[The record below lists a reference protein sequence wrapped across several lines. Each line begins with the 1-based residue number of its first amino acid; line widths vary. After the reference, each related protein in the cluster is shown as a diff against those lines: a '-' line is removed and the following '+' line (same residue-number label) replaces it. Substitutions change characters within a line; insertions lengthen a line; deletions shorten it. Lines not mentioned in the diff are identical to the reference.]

1 MERKL
6 LLPVLFL
13 VLLVTASNA
22 QIQFTKEY
30 GGQYNEDGRWMEQLP
45 DSGYIM
51 VGGTNTFSNGQT
63 DFWLVRADAY
73 GNELWT
79 KSIGGTEFEFANMVK
94 PTPVDNGFVIC
105 GFTNSYGAGGND
117 GWIVKTDV
125 NGNTLWSRTVGDAGL
140 QEFEA
145 IVLTSDGGYA
155 AIGVNYTTGTQ
166 YYDILLVKLN
176 SAGVI
181 QWQKNIG
188 GQGYEIGN
196 SIQETADHGFILSG
210 QTYSYGHEDG
220 DTYLVKTDSVG
231 NVEWEKSIVNRGIQE
246 SHYVA
251 IAPDG
256 GYVMIADA
264 DSLDN
269 SLGQTDIWLIKT
281 DSNGDTLWTRT
292 LGGNKKDGGKTVE
305 ITSDGGMILGGISR
319 SFGLIDPNYYF
330 IKTDSLGN
338 IEWQN
343 SSYGTYEHH
352 DHGYRAIQTSDGGYA
367 QFGYFRNA
375 SGFMNYCLVKV
386 GPNGGVTKDIGIDEI
401 ITPYT
406 SLCRS
411 NNVPFVLTLTNYGA
425 TNENNIVVTVD
436 IDNGTSVT
444 TLQDTLTGAL
454 AFNTSRTLTFD
465 QTYNFNT
472 DGVYTV
478 TAHIAHRNFDAS
490 YPNDTNI
497 VAVNVLPPTIDPQ
510 TTSGVSCSSASLAL
524 SATASAADDS
534 LFWYDA
540 PVNGNMIM
548 TGSNYTTPSLSSS
561 ESYYV
566 QSVKGKG
573 SKVGPADNSIGGGS
587 TSNNGYL
594 EFDTRLALKLIS
606 VKVVAN
612 TPGNRTIELRNSSG
626 TVIQS
631 KTINL
636 PAGESRVHLDFN
648 VPKGNDFRLGL
659 GSGSGNLFRN
669 TSGAAFPYSVS
680 RTIEIYGSSSPN
692 IDTYY
697 YFYDWYIF
705 VPYENCG
712 SNRTEVQA
720 NIGTSTPTNAYDQTR
735 CGPGSVTLTASGVS
749 ADLDW
754 YDAPTGGTLLDPGQ
768 NFTTPSL
775 SSTTTYYLEV
785 AGCSPRIA
793 VQAIISS
800 QPAPPTAA
808 HVTNCGPGQIVLS
821 AVSADSVFWYDAAT
835 NGTLLGTGSSFTTPY
850 LNTTQTYYVSA
861 GADCPSARVPV
872 RAVINSVAAPVT
884 SNVTACGP
892 VSVTLNATSAD
903 PVGWYDQ
910 LIGGNLL
917 ATTYNFVTPV
927 LGTSTTYFAQ
937 SLGTCPSARI
947 PVIADVTTVDPP
959 AGNDVSR
966 CGAGVV
972 VLSAQSLDTVTWWT
986 DATAGTQLSSG
997 LTFTTPSISATTVYY
1012 AQAANN
1018 GCSSVRIPVTA
1029 SVIYTPAPVAS
1040 DSANCGPGT
1049 IDLAAISSDTI
1060 YWYDAP
1066 TGGNLL
1072 FTGDV
1077 FTTPSL
1083 TTTTTYYAQASLA
1096 CPSPR
1101 TAVDAIISTTAAD
1114 PIVQDTAVCGTSA
1127 VTLSASAVN
1136 PITWYDAPG
1145 GNVLGT
1151 GSTYTTP
1158 SITTTTTYYAVAGIP
1173 GCISNAV
1180 PLEVTVNTVPSDPTV
1195 TTASNC
1201 GPAQLSVT
1209 ATAADPVSWYSAA
1222 SGGTLLSSNATYTST
1237 FNATTTVYAISSN
1250 GLCNSTAIP
1259 STITIHTIPTINIG
1273 PAVISINSGQTVTLD
1288 PGAGFSSYLWS
1299 TTATTQTITTG
1310 IAGFYY
1316 ITVTDGNGCQGA
1328 DSVTIN
1334 VIIGIDDPEAEN
1346 VLMIYPNPTTGA
1358 FRVVVRDPSLNFEVR
1373 ITDVLGKLIAF
1384 DKHHENTIYSKT
1396 FDLTNEPNGVY
1407 FISLLGTNGIVTRS
1421 VIIQ

>member
-1 MERKL
+1 MNRKL

-13 VLLVTASNA
+13 LLLVSASKA
-22 QIQFTKEY
+22 QIQFSTEY

-45 DSGYIM
+45 DSGFIM
-51 VGGTNTFSNGQT
+51 VGGTATYSNGQT

-73 GNELWT
+73 GNQLWT
-79 KSIGGTEFEFANMVK
+79 KSIGGTEFDFANMVK
-94 PTPVDNGFVIC
+94 PTPVDNGFIIC
-105 GFTNSYGAGGND
+105 GLTNSYGGGDND

-125 NGNTLWSRTVGDAGL
+125 NGNTQWSRTVGDAGL
-140 QEFEA
+140 QELEA

-155 AIGVNYTTGTQ
+155 AVGVNYTTGTQ

-176 SAGVI
+176 SAGVK

-210 QTYSYGHEDG
+210 QTYSYGLEDG
-220 DTYLVKTDSVG
+220 DTYLVKTDSAG
-231 NVEWEKSIVNRGIQE
+231 NVEWEKSITNKGIQE

-269 SLGQTDIWLIKT
+269 ALGQTDIWLIKT
-281 DSNGDTLWTRT
+281 DSNGDTLWTKAV
-292 LGGNKKDGGKTVE
+292 GGNKKDGGKTVE
-305 ITSDGGMILGGISR
+305 ITADGGMILGGITR
-319 SFGLIDPNYYF
+319 SFGLINPNYYF

-343 SSYGTYEHH
+343 TSYGSIYH
-352 DHGYRAIQTSDGGYA
+352 DHGYRAIETSDGGFA
-367 QFGYFRNA
+367 QFGYFRNSA
-375 SGFMNYCLVKV
+375 GFMNYCLVKV
-386 GPNGGVTKDIGIDEI
+386 GPNGGVTKDIGIDEF

-411 NNVPFVLTLTNYGA
+411 NNIPLELKLTNYGA
-425 TNENNIVVTVD
+425 TNETNIVVTID
-436 IDNGTSVT
+436 IDNGTNVT
-444 TLQDTLTGAL
+444 TLRDTLTGSL
-454 AFNTSRTLTFD
+454 ASGVSRNLVFD
-465 QTYNFNT
+465 DTYNFNV
-472 DGVYTV
+472 DGIYTV
-478 TAHIAHRNFDAS
+478 TAHTSHRNSDIS
-490 YPNDTNI
+490 YSNDTNI
-497 VAVNVLPPTIDPQ
+497 VTVTVLAPTVDPQ
-510 TTSGVSCSSASLAL
+510 TTSGISCSAASLTL
-524 SATASAADDS
+524 SATPASSDDS
-534 LFWYDA
+534 LFWYDS
-540 PVNGNMIM
+540 PVNGDLIM
-548 TGSNYTTPSLSSS
+548 SGNAYTTPTLTSS

-566 QSVKGKG
+566 EAVKGKG
-573 SKVGPADNSIGGGS
+573 SKVGPVDNSIGNGN
-587 TSNNGYL
+587 TNNNGYL
-594 EFDTRLALKLIS
+594 KFDTRLALKIIS
-606 VKVVAN
+606 VKVIAN
-612 TPGNRTIELRNSSG
+612 SAGNRTIELRNSSG
-626 TVIQS
+626 TVLQS

-636 PAGESRVHLDFN
+636 PAGESRVYLDFD
-648 VPKGNDFRLGL
+648 VPQGNDFQLGL

-669 TSGAAFPYSVS
+669 TSGANFPYDISK
-680 RTIEIYGSSSPN
+680 TIEIYGSSS
-692 IDTYY
+692 TSSSVYY

-705 VPYENCG
+705 VPFENCG
-712 SNRTEVQA
+712 SNRVETQA

-735 CGPGSVTLTASGVS
+735 CGPGTVTLTASGVS

-754 YDAPTGGTLLDPGQ
+754 YDAPTGGTLVDPGQ

-800 QPAPPTAA
+800 QPAVPTTAD
-808 HVTNCGPGQIVLS
+808 VTNCGPGQIVLTATS
-821 AVSADSVFWYDAAT
+821 SDSIFWYDAAT

-850 LNTTQTYYVSA
+850 LNSTQTYYVSA

-872 RAVINSVAAPVT
+872 RAVINSVAAPVV
-884 SNVTACGP
+884 SNVVACGP

-910 LIGGNLL
+910 QIGGTLL

-937 SLGTCPSARI
+937 SLGACPSSRV
-947 PVIADVTTVDPP
+947 PVIADITTVASPVGTD
-959 AGNDVSR
+959 ADR
-966 CGAGVV
+966 CGPGTV
-972 VLSAQSLDTVTWWT
+972 VLSAQSIDTVTWWT
-986 DATAGTQLSSG
+986 DITAGTQLSSG
-997 LTFTTPSISATTVYY
+997 LIYTTPVISATSTYY

-1018 GCSSVRIPVTA
+1018 GCTSVRIPVTA
-1029 SVIYTPAPVAS
+1029 TITYTPAPTAS

-1049 IDLAAISSDTI
+1049 IDLAAASTDTI

-1066 TGGNLL
+1066 TGGTLL
-1072 FTGDV
+1072 FTGNV

-1114 PIVQDTAVCGTSA
+1114 PIVQDTAICGTSS
-1127 VTLSASAVN
+1127 VTISASAVN

-1145 GNVLGT
+1145 GTVLGT

-1158 SITTTTTYYAVAGIP
+1158 SISSSTTYYAVAGIP
-1173 GCISNAV
+1173 GCISNAI

-1222 SGGTLLSSNATYTST
+1222 SGGTLLSSNATYTAT
-1237 FNATTTVYAISSN
+1237 FNTTTTVYAISSN
-1250 GLCNSTAIP
+1250 GLCNSAAIP
-1259 STITIHTIPTINIG
+1259 STITIHTVPNINIG

-1288 PGAGFSSYLWS
+1288 PGAGFTSYLWS
-1299 TTATTQTITTG
+1299 TTATSQTITTG

-1316 ITVTDGNGCQGA
+1316 VTVTDGNGCQGA

-1334 VIIGIDDPEAEN
+1334 VIIGIEDPEAEN
-1346 VLMIYPNPTTGA
+1346 AVTVYPNPTRGV
-1358 FRVVVRDPSLNFEVR
+1358 FRLVVRDPSLKFEVR
-1373 ITDVLGKLIAF
+1373 ITDVLGKLITS
-1384 DKHHENTIYSKT
+1384 DKHMENTLYSKS

-1407 FISLLGTNGIVTRS
+1407 FISIISINGIVTRS
-1421 VIIQ
+1421 VIIE